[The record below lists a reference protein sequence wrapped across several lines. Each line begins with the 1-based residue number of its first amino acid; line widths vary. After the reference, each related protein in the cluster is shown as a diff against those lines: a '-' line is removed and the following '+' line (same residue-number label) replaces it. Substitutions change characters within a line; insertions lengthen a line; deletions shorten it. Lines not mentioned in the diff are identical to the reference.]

1 MDVESS
7 PVYKTKSYPG
17 AFPGSP
23 VVKTALQIQG
33 VRVQSLNG
41 NQKSD
46 VLGSVAKKKLSS
58 VMTVKVQIFPR
69 LLYLIPPNRKLS
81 FDKLLPASRLQ
92 TL

>member
-1 MDVESS
+1 M
-7 PVYKTKSYPG
+7 
-17 AFPGSP
+17 
-23 VVKTALQIQG
+23 VKTALQIQG

-41 NQKSD
+41 NQRSY

-58 VMTVKVQIFPR
+58 VMAVKVQIFPQ